1 MKNKTKLDKRLLKEI
16 ISNSQ
21 SMLYTKVITDRTM
34 SKYIDTAIED
44 RYIILKKD
52 NKIKPMLCVHLD
64 TINTHSRCTDENFN
78 INDIVDFGE
87 GIMLKPTS
95 KLSCLGADDRAGV
108 YIILKHYNELI
119 EKYHIGIFCDEEIG
133 AKGSG
138 SMRTLEHVSCFI
150 GLDREG
156 SKQVATYGYDNTE
169 LLSKFTQLGFKEH
182 YGSFT
187 DASVLAQMFNKACCN
202 LSVGYYY
209 QHTADEYVLF
219 DDISHTIEILLNVE
233 LVFDKEDYPIETTY
247 YGYNYIDKSK
257 SFFDDDA
264 IWGDDITSCYNCG
277 LIVNDGVLSNDLV
290 WGHCPHCFTALEED
304 AEKL

>member
-1 MKNKTKLDKRLLKEI
+1 MIKIDKKLLIETLSKSQKELFKDFMRINPKHLDQIWDDKF
-16 ISNSQ
+16 
-21 SMLYTKVITDRTM
+21 
-34 SKYIDTAIED
+34 
-44 RYIILKKD
+44 IILKKD
-52 NKIKPMLCVHLD
+52 NKPKPLLCIHLD
-64 TINTHSRCTDENFN
+64 TINTHSKCKDTNYDYKHIVVFDE
-78 INDIVDFGE
+78 GM
-87 GIMLKPTS
+87 MLKPTTN
-95 KLSCLGADDRAGV
+95 LSCLGADDRAGV
-108 YIILKHYNELI
+108 YIILKHYHQLI

-156 SKQVATYGYDNTE
+156 SKQVATYGYDNSE
-169 LLSKFTQLGFKEH
+169 LLSKFTDLGFKEH
-182 YGSFT
+182 MGSFT
-187 DASVLAQMFNKACCN
+187 DASVLAGMFNKACCN

-209 QHTADEYVLF
+209 QHTANEYVLF
-219 DDISHTIEILLNVE
+219 DDISHTIELLLSVD

-247 YGYNYIDKSK
+247 YGYNYSNDKSK
-257 SFFDDDA
+257 SFFDDDD